1 MPLNL
6 TCTKLRYLCDDLY
19 FERGRDYYKQG
30 RVVGLEVEREA
41 DDLIVFRAQVRG
53 SGGRVYGQFVR
64 LQERRGDLVL
74 KGECSCPVGFNCKHV
89 VAACFRYLNLYGD
102 RPRLTLDL
110 LRSRQDDGE
119 DWQPGE
125 TKLFYRLTL
134 DSQQGAPWVDL
145 YYARIRK
152 DGRVGAL
159 RPAKVGRVVDPYYG
173 PRYHFPDYVAPV
185 DRPILHLLDALKEE
199 FSQPFLKGRLG
210 YLALRQ
216 LLDTGRC
223 FIQDADHPLYLS
235 QETRPVRFQWRPVPG
250 GRILE
255 AVAEPAARVIPTDP
269 PLWLDPKTATV
280 GPLAKAP
287 RPELLSGP
295 FLPDEEIPNFT
306 SQLLL
311 EYPELPVPPPVNLP
325 LEEVQGQAP
334 VPELTLAVQGE
345 GDLPYCLRLHFDYGM
360 ARLLAG
366 GKPVALFQ
374 GREKLIRF
382 HRDEAAEASALA
394 RLEAAGFVLENGGEL
409 RPGDLDAERLRRF
422 VEETLPQLEAEGWR
436 LEREAGF
443 KPRFFD
449 EAQLEVSAEEDEA
462 GWFDLRFDL
471 DLDGRRV
478 PVLPLL
484 VPLLERYDRP
494 EDLPQT
500 LTIPLGAQRFLT
512 VRAEKLRPF
521 LEILY
526 ELYDRES
533 DSLSLSRFDA
543 ARLADLEDAQLRLNG
558 AEKLRELGR
567 RLRNFQGLAPVP
579 PPEGLRC
586 QLRPYQ
592 AFGLSWLQF
601 LREYELGG
609 ILADDMGLGKTVQTL
624 AHLLLEKE
632 QGRLDRP
639 ALVIAPTSLMGNW
652 RREAERFAPDLK
664 VLVLHGPQRH
674 ERFGQIEGHDL
685 VLTTYPLLP
694 RDEDELKAREWSF
707 LILDEAQTV
716 KNPRTKAARIV
727 RRLKARH
734 RLCLTGTPLENHL
747 GELWA
752 QFDFLMPGFLG
763 SAEQFQRLYRTP
775 IEKHGDE
782 DCRRRLA
789 RRVAPFLLRRT
800 KAEVEKDLP
809 PKTEIVR
816 SVELYPEQ
824 AAVYESIRV
833 AMEAQ
838 VRQAIEAKGLA
849 RSQIA
854 ILDAL
859 LKLRQVC
866 CDPHLVK
873 LDKAKGAPS
882 AKLDLLAEMLPA
894 LLEEGRRILLFS
906 QFTSMLGRIEDTL
919 LKPRAIPYAKLTGQT
934 RKRDEAVERFKSGA
948 VDLFLISLKAGG
960 VGLNLTEADTVIL
973 YDPWWNPAVEAQATD
988 RAHRIGQDKPVFVYK
1003 LLTEGTVE
1011 ERILKLQA
1019 RKRAL
1024 AEGVYGGKDK
1034 AGPALTAEDLAV
1046 LLAPL
1051 G

>member
-6 TCTKLRYLCDDLY
+6 TYTKIRRLCDDLY
-19 FERGRDYYKQG
+19 FERGRDYYQQG
-30 RVVGLEVEREA
+30 RVISLEVEREA
-41 DDLIVFRAQVRG
+41 DNLIVFRAQVRG

-64 LQERRGDLVL
+64 IQERYGSLAL
-74 KGECSCPVGFNCKHV
+74 KGECSCPVGYNCKHV

-110 LRSRQDDGE
+110 LRSPQSVGGPG
-119 DWQPGE
+119 QPGE
-125 TKLFYRLTL
+125 TVLFYRITL
-134 DSQQGAPWVDL
+134 DREQAAPLVEL
-145 YYARIRK
+145 CYARIRK
-152 DGRVGAL
+152 NGQPGAL
-159 RPAKVGRVVDPYYG
+159 RPAKAGMMSDPYYG
-173 PRYHFPDYVAPV
+173 SRYHFPDYVNPE
-185 DRPILHLLDALKEE
+185 DRPIVHLIDALREE
-199 FSQPFLKGRLG
+199 FSLPLLKGRLG
-210 YLALRQ
+210 CLALRQ
-216 LLDTGRC
+216 MIDTGRC
-223 FIQDADHPLYLS
+223 FVGGVDRPLRLT
-235 QETRPVRFQWRPVPG
+235 EEVRPVRFQWRPVSG
-250 GRILE
+250 GKILE
-255 AVAEPAARVIPTDP
+255 AIAEPEARVIPTDP
-269 PLWLDPKTATV
+269 PLWLDLERGEA
-280 GPLAKAP
+280 GPLAQVP
-287 RPELLSGP
+287 RPELLTAP
-295 FLPDEEIPNFT
+295 FLPETDIPRFT

-311 EYPELPVPPPVNLP
+311 EFPELPVPPPVELP
-325 LEEVQGQAP
+325 LEEIQGQTP
-334 VPELTLAVQGE
+334 VPELTLALHGE
-345 GDLPYCLRLHFDYGM
+345 GDLPYRLRLGFDYQGIRVM
-360 ARLLAG
+360 AG
-366 GKPVALFQ
+366 GAAVGLFR
-374 GREKLIRF
+374 GKDKLIRF
-382 HRDEAAEASALA
+382 RRDEAAETAALG
-394 RLEAAGFVLENGGEL
+394 RLETAGFVLEQEGVL
-409 RPGDLDAERLRRF
+409 VPADADAGRLRHF
-422 VEETLPQLEAEGWR
+422 VEEVLPCLEAEGWR
-436 LEREAGF
+436 IEREAGF
-443 KPRFFD
+443 NPRFLD
-449 EAQLEVSAEEDEA
+449 EDQLEASTEEDEA

-471 DLDGRRV
+471 DLDGQKV

-494 EDLPQT
+494 EDLPET
-500 LTIPLGAQRFLT
+500 VTVPLGEQRFLT
-512 VRAEKLRPF
+512 LRAEKLRPF

-533 DSLSLSRFDA
+533 DSLQLSRYDA
-543 ARLADLEDAQLRLNG
+543 ARLAELEDASLRLKG

-567 RLRNFQGLAPVP
+567 RLRDFQGLAPVSP
-579 PPEGLRC
+579 PRGLRC
-586 QLRPYQ
+586 ELRPYQ

-639 ALVIAPTSLMGNW
+639 ALVVAPTSLMSNW

-674 ERFGQIEGHDL
+674 EHFSRIGEHDL

-694 RDEDELKAREWSF
+694 RDEEVLKAQAWSF

-716 KNPRTKAARIV
+716 KNPRTQAARIV
-727 RRLKARH
+727 RRLQARH

-763 SAEQFQRLYRTP
+763 DLEQFTRLYRTP

-809 PKTEIVR
+809 PKTEMVR
-816 SVELYPEQ
+816 SVALHPKQ

-833 AMEAQ
+833 AMESQ
-838 VRQAIEAKGLA
+838 VRQAIETKGLA

-866 CDPHLVK
+866 CDPRLVK
-873 LDKAKGAPS
+873 LDKAKVVPS
-882 AKLDLLAEMLPA
+882 AKLDLLAEMLPE
-894 LLEEGRRILLFS
+894 LLAEGRRVLLFS
-906 QFTSMLGRIEDTL
+906 QFTSMLGRIEEAI
-919 LKPRAIPYAKLTGQT
+919 LKPQGIPYAKLTGQT
-934 RKRDEAVERFKSGA
+934 RKRDEAIERFKRGD

-1019 RKRAL
+1019 RKQAL
-1024 AEGVYGGKDK
+1024 AQGIYGRK
-1034 AGPALTAEDLAV
+1034 AKTAPTLTAEDLQV